1 MRRFTLLLALLSLT
15 LTLPLTAAAQ
25 DLTAD
30 QLIAKFEAG
39 LKTTGFKT
47 RARLVRTVPGSP
59 GEEVLQVVIKERREG
74 GATKVL
80 YQVLWPK
87 ESQGRAVVVETA
99 ADGAV
104 SGFLFDTQGKQTPL
118 SPKLMSQTVFGTDVT
133 VEDVAEAY
141 WRWPHQ
147 KVVGEE
153 TVSGRKCKIIESR
166 PGPGTVTSYSM
177 IKTCMAPDIA
187 LPVVAE
193 KYGKDGALLRR
204 FFAAKIV
211 KQGHDSWGT
220 AVLVVDSTGGRGRT
234 VLEGTSS
241 ERDIEVPAEQFT
253 PDGLRKNL
261 PAPPAPATPR

>member
-1 MRRFTLLLALLSLT
+1 MRRLALLLALLSLT
-15 LTLPLTAAAQ
+15 LAAAAQ
-25 DLTAD
+25 ELTAE

-47 RARLVRTVPGSP
+47 RARLVRTVPGSK
-59 GEEVLQVVIKERREG
+59 GEEVLQIVIKERREG
-74 GATKVL
+74 EVTKVL

-99 ADGAV
+99 ADGTV
-104 SGFLFDTQGKQTPL
+104 GGFLFDATGKQTPL

-166 PGPGTVTSYSM
+166 PGPGAATSYSM
-177 IKTCMAPDIA
+177 VKTWMAPDIA
-187 LPVVAE
+187 LPMLAE
-193 KYGKDGALLRR
+193 KFGKDGKLLRR
-204 FFAAKIV
+204 FFAAKVV
-211 KQGHDSWGT
+211 KQGPASWGVS
-220 AVLVVDSTGGRGRT
+220 VLVVDSTGGRGRT

-241 ERDIEVPAEQFT
+241 ERDIEVPADQFT
-253 PDGLRKNL
+253 PEGLKKNL
-261 PAPPAPATPR
+261 PATPR

>member
-1 MRRFTLLLALLSLT
+1 
-15 LTLPLTAAAQ
+15 
-25 DLTAD
+25 
-30 QLIAKFEAG
+30 
-39 LKTTGFKT
+39 
-47 RARLVRTVPGSP
+47 
-59 GEEVLQVVIKERREG
+59 
-74 GATKVL
+74 
-80 YQVLWPK
+80 
-87 ESQGRAVVVETA
+87 
-99 ADGAV
+99 
-104 SGFLFDTQGKQTPL
+104 
-118 SPKLMSQTVFGTDVT
+118 MSQPVFGTDVT

-166 PGPGTVTSYSM
+166 PGPGAVTNYS
-177 IKTCMAPDIA
+177 IDQDLDGPRHRPAHHG
-187 LPVVAE
+187 E

-211 KQGHDSWGT
+211 KQGPDSWGT

-253 PDGLRKNL
+253 PEGLRKNL